1 MPTLGRG
8 SLENLSLVDI
18 RLQDVVSEAIKTMD
32 FSVLE
37 GHRGYER
44 QEEMYRTGLSTV
56 KWPNSKHNALPSLAV
71 DLAPY
76 PIDWND
82 TERFVLLAGV
92 MFTIAKQKGVELRW
106 GGDWDQDGSMMDETF
121 RDYVHFELVEE

>member
-1 MPTLGRG
+1 MPTLGNR

-18 RLQDVVSEAIKTMD
+18 RLQQIVQEAIEIMD
-32 FSVLE
+32 FSVIE
-37 GHRGYER
+37 GHRDDAR
-44 QEEMYRTGLSTV
+44 QNYMYRTGLSQL
-56 KWPNSKHNALPSLAV
+56 KWPKSKHNALPSLAV

-92 MFTIAKQKGVELRW
+92 MFTIAKQKGIKIRW
-106 GGDWDQDGSMMDETF
+106 GGDWDNDGIMIDETF
-121 RDYVHFELVEE
+121 RDYVHFELLEN